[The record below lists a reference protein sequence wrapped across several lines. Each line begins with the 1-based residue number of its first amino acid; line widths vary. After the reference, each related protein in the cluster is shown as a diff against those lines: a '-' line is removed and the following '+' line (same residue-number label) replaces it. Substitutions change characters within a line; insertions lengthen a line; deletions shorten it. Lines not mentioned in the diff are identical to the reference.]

1 MIKNRILFIILIGTI
16 ITMSGCM
23 LGPKYQRP
31 AIESPDAYMLSTSSD
46 STINLKWWEL
56 FNDPELDTLIR
67 IALVQNNDVRIAAK
81 RIEQAR
87 AVLGFTRA
95 NQYPVIGY
103 DAGVSTGNFN
113 GTQKFDNVSD
123 NFFASANLQWEIDF
137 WGKYRSLTEASKAD
151 LLASEHAK
159 RAIEL
164 AIISEV
170 ARAYFLL
177 LDYNERL
184 AVAERTLLSRQYT
197 TELFRQR
204 YEKGIIPE
212 LDLNQAQIQ
221 EAIAAATVPEYQ
233 RAVAQTKNALQVLL
247 GRNPQPLTITSTLI
261 SQQVP
266 PEIPTGIPSSILERR
281 PDILQAEQ
289 FVVAQNAQISYAQAL
304 RLPLISLTGIAG
316 SAGAD
321 LTAFTSGGLGWS
333 AAGGLFGPIFNF
345 GKNKRRVEIEKI
357 KTEEAVIQYES
368 VVLQAFREVEDAL
381 VEVDTYRRQLAIN
394 ETQYLAALNA
404 NKLSKERY
412 EGGVTSYLEVLDT
425 ERTLFS
431 IEIELAFT
439 RQAYLSAYVKLYK
452 ALGGGWLT
460 PEEEQAATAPPQ
472 E

>member
-1 MIKNRILFIILIGTI
+1 MIKNRILLIMLIGTFVA
-16 ITMSGCM
+16 MSGCM

-31 AIESPDAYMLSTSSD
+31 SVESPNVYQLSTSND

-67 IALVQNNDVRIAAK
+67 IALAQNKDVRIAAS

-87 AVLGFTRA
+87 AVLGFSKA

-103 DAGVSTGNFN
+103 NAGASTGNFS
-113 GTQKFDNVSD
+113 GTQKFSDVSN

-137 WGKYRSLTEASKAD
+137 WAKYRSLTEASRAD
-151 LLASEHAK
+151 LLATEYAK
-159 RAIEL
+159 RSIEI
-164 AIISEV
+164 AIISDV
-170 ARAYFLL
+170 AYTYFLL
-177 LDYNERL
+177 LDYIERL
-184 AVAERTLLSRQYT
+184 AIAERTLLSRQST
-197 TELFRQR
+197 TELFKLR

-233 RAVAQTKNALQVLL
+233 RAVAQTRNALQVLL
-247 GRNPQPLTITSTLI
+247 GRNPQPMAINSSLI
-261 SQQVP
+261 AQQIP
-266 PEIPTGIPSSILERR
+266 PEIPTGIPSSILDRR

-289 FVVAQNAQISYAQAL
+289 YIVEQNAYISYAQAL
-304 RLPLISLTGIAG
+304 RLPSISLTGMAG

-321 LTAFTSGGLGWS
+321 LTAFTTGGLGWS

-345 GKNKRRVEIEKI
+345 GKNKKRVEIERI

-381 VEVDTYRRQLAIN
+381 VEVETYQRQVAIN
-394 ETQYLAALNA
+394 ETQYIAAINA
-404 NKLSKERY
+404 NKLSRERY
-412 EGGVTSYLEVLDT
+412 DGGVTSYLEVLDT

-431 IEIELAFT
+431 IELELAFT
-439 RQAYLSAYVKLYK
+439 RQAYLAAYVKLYK
-452 ALGGGWLT
+452 ALGGGWID
-460 PEEEQAATAPPQ
+460 PSEEPAQTQ
-472 E
+472 TGQ